1 MTSGTDWHGRAASQR
16 RSSGRD
22 FPLPKKQEGKIQA
35 LQRAIKVLQMASAT
49 KHRTEARYLLSRAR
63 ALIEALPASQTVQE
77 RKQLAELR
85 RKFGAGGKAAP
96 KSDKKPKPNPV
107 LKSKVAPKPKP
118 QPVPKPDL
126 APKPDPKSRRRRAK
140 RKPVD
145 RLSKRYIDRAAL
157 GYAPVDETKGSRT
170 R

>member
-1 MTSGTDWHGRAASQR
+1 M
-16 RSSGRD
+16 
-22 FPLPKKQEGKIQA
+22 PKKQEGKIQA
-35 LQRAIKVLQMASAT
+35 LQRTIKGLQMASAT

-63 ALIEALPASQTVQE
+63 ALVEALPASRTVQE

-85 RKFGAGGKAAP
+85 RKFGTGGKATP
-96 KSDKKPKPNPV
+96 KSEKEPKPNPI

-126 APKPDPKSRRRRAK
+126 APKPEPKSRRRRAK

-145 RLSKRYIDRAAL
+145 RFSKRYIDRAAL
-157 GYAPVDETKGSRT
+157 GYAPADESKGSRT